1 MLNKLLHPRFEWLYL
16 AVRSTYN
23 FMKNCSLWN
32 RALLKE
38 NSFELSGNEDESW
51 FVTFTSKFE
60 DDYMKLL
67 RVKK

>member
-1 MLNKLLHPRFEWLYL
+1 MLNKLLHPRLEWLYL

-32 RALLKE
+32 SALKE
-38 NSFELSGNEDESW
+38 NLFELSGIEDRS